1 MTASEPT
8 GRQSQQ
14 RKEKDMISENLK
26 QARAQEEKKRK
37 EIDMAQRPCCHF
49 SVPTGWMN
57 DPNGFSRYQGVY
69 HLFYQ
74 YYPYGTSWNSMH
86 WGHAVTE
93 DLIRWKYLPAAMA
106 PDQTY
111 DADGVFSG
119 SAVEY
124 QGKQCLLYT
133 GVSEVHLPD
142 GKRAVR
148 QTQCLAVGD
157 GTDYEKYAGNPV
169 ISADMLPE
177 GSSLE
182 DFRDPKVWEEDG
194 TYYMVVGS
202 RHADGSGQILLYS
215 SENLTEWKFETVIDR
230 CHNRY
235 GKMWEC
241 PDFFPLDHKQV
252 LVVSPQDM
260 QAEGLEFHNGNGTM
274 FLAGTYD
281 GEKKEFHREWVQ
293 TVDYGLD
300 FYAPQTLL
308 TEDGRRIM
316 IAWMKSWDNNMFPE
330 GYEWNGMM
338 TIPREL
344 SIRDGR
350 IYQNPVRELE
360 KYRGEK
366 TEHMGFNVDGE
377 CWLQGI
383 SGRMLDLTVEL
394 EPGNYESFQIRLAE
408 NDRFHSSITYRP
420 GQRTLTFDRTYSG
433 YCRDMAATRSLYAGD
448 GSGKLKLRIILDKYS
463 VEIFVN
469 DGQSALT
476 SLIVTPQEA
485 DGIHFLSE
493 GEVDFSAY
501 CWELNL

>member
-1 MTASEPT
+1 MEFHALGPCGDGGSDPLE
-8 GRQSQQ
+8 
-14 RKEKDMISENLK
+14 IS
-26 QARAQEEKKRK
+26 A
-37 EIDMAQRPCCHF
+37 
-49 SVPTGWMN
+49 
-57 DPNGFSRYQGVY
+57 
-69 HLFYQ
+69 
-74 YYPYGTSWNSMH
+74 
-86 WGHAVTE
+86 
-93 DLIRWKYLPAAMA
+93 AAMA

-230 CHNRY
+230 CRNRY

-252 LVVSPQDM
+252 LVVSRRICRQKAWSSTTEMEPCSWRERM
-260 QAEGLEFHNGNGTM
+260 TGRKRSFSGVG
-274 FLAGTYD
+274 AG
-281 GEKKEFHREWVQ
+281 G
-293 TVDYGLD
+293 DYGLD
-300 FYAPQTLL
+300 FYAPQTLQ

-316 IAWMKSWDNNMFPE
+316 I
-330 GYEWNGMM
+330 
-338 TIPREL
+338 
-344 SIRDGR
+344 
-350 IYQNPVRELE
+350 
-360 KYRGEK
+360 
-366 TEHMGFNVDGE
+366 
-377 CWLQGI
+377 
-383 SGRMLDLTVEL
+383 
-394 EPGNYESFQIRLAE
+394 PG
-408 NDRFHSSITYRP
+408 
-420 GQRTLTFDRTYSG
+420 
-433 YCRDMAATRSLYAGD
+433 
-448 GSGKLKLRIILDKYS
+448 
-463 VEIFVN
+463 
-469 DGQSALT
+469 
-476 SLIVTPQEA
+476 
-485 DGIHFLSE
+485 
-493 GEVDFSAY
+493 
-501 CWELNL
+501 